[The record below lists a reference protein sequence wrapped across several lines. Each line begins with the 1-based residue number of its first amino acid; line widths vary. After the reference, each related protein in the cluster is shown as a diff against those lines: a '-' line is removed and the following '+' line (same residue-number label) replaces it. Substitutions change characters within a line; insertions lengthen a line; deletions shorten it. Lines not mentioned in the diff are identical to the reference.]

1 MGQFSEQDLVSCRE
15 LIDEIDVK
23 LVRLLNERTKIVEK
37 IGAIKRS
44 LQSPVYE
51 PKRESAVIAN
61 VQKHNEGPLPPDAV
75 QRVFERIMDEMRT
88 LQKMKILEAQRNNSD
103 ATASGK

>member
-23 LVRLLNERTKIVEK
+23 LVRLLNERTKVVEK

-44 LQSPVYE
+44 LKSPIYE

-61 VQKHNEGPLPPDAV
+61 VQKHNEGPLSPDAV

-88 LQKMKILEAQRNNSD
+88 LQKMKILEAERNSSD
-103 ATASGK
+103 VTASGK

>member
-1 MGQFSEQDLVSCRE
+1 MGQFSEQDLLTCRE
-15 LIDEIDVK
+15 LIDEIDIK
-23 LVRLLNERTKIVEK
+23 LVRLLNERSKVVEK

-51 PKRESAVIAN
+51 PKRAN

-88 LQKMKILEAQRNNSD
+88 LQKMKILEAQRKNSD